1 MASSIGRNGVQV
13 YSSDLVSLHHHYQQQ
28 PVKNTYKEGTKKDGT
43 VDSYWSSLQSV
54 AVTQNLPSP
63 APHTRYRKSS
73 DQIPIEANKSSGF
86 CGLWLRPP
94 GEVIQA
100 QKVESRGQILGCAS
114 QVVQHKRLSREPE
127 SRIWT
132 LMLLLGT
139 CLLYCARVTMPICA
153 VAMSSH
159 FDWDK
164 KQSGIVLSSFFWG
177 YCLTQIIGGYLSDQI
192 GGEKV
197 LLLSASAWGFIT
209 AITPLLTYISSAH
222 LIFMTL
228 ARFLMGLL
236 QGVYFPALASL
247 FSQKVRE
254 SERAFTCSTVGTGSQ
269 FGTLV
274 IGGAGSLLLDWYG
287 WESVFYFSGLLTLLW
302 VYCMF
307 KYLLNEKELIICLE
321 HFSKGLSLSKQTKVP
336 WKQLFKKAPIWAVI
350 VAQLATGSTFFT
362 LLSWLPTFF
371 KDTFPESKG
380 WVFNVVPWLVAIPTS
395 LFSGFL
401 SDHLINQGYKTIT
414 VRKFMQVIGSGVS
427 SIFALCMGQAS
438 SFCKAIVF
446 ASVSIGLQTFNH
458 SGISV
463 NVQDLAPSCA
473 GLLFGVGNTGGA
485 LLGVICVYLAGHL
498 IETTGSW
505 VSVFNLVAT
514 VNALGLCTF
523 LIFGE
528 AQRMDTDSAY
538 IDL

>member
-13 YSSDLVSLHHHYQQQ
+13 YSSDLVSLHHHSHHYHQQQ

-43 VDSYWSSLQSV
+43 VDSYWS
-54 AVTQNLPSP
+54 
-63 APHTRYRKSS
+63 R
-73 DQIPIEANKSSGF
+73 
-86 CGLWLRPP
+86 
-94 GEVIQA
+94 
-100 QKVESRGQILGCAS
+100 
-114 QVVQHKRLSREPE
+114 PE

-132 LMLLLGT
+132 VMLLLGT

-177 YCLTQIIGGYLSDQI
+177 YCLTQIIGGHLSDRI

-222 LIFMTL
+222 LIFMTI

-302 VYCMF
+302 VYCMC
-307 KYLLNEKELIICLE
+307 KYLLNDKELIICLE
-321 HFSKGLSLSKQTKVP
+321 HLAKGLSLSKQTKVP

-350 VAQLATGSTFFT
+350 VAQLSSSSTFFT

-427 SIFALCMGQAS
+427 SIFALCMGQTS

-473 GLLFGVGNTGGA
+473 GLLFGIGNTGGA
-485 LLGVICVYLAGHL
+485 LLGVVCVYLAGHL

-528 AQRMDTDSAY
+528 ARRMDTDSAY

>member
-13 YSSDLVSLHHHYQQQ
+13 YSSDLVSLHHHHHHYQQQQ
-28 PVKNTYKEGTKKDGT
+28 PVKTTPKEGTKKEGT
-43 VDSYWSSLQSV
+43 VDSYWS
-54 AVTQNLPSP
+54 
-63 APHTRYRKSS
+63 R
-73 DQIPIEANKSSGF
+73 
-86 CGLWLRPP
+86 
-94 GEVIQA
+94 
-100 QKVESRGQILGCAS
+100 
-114 QVVQHKRLSREPE
+114 PE

-132 LMLLLGT
+132 GMLLLGT
-139 CLLYCARVTMPICA
+139 CLLYCARVSMPICA
-153 VAMSSH
+153 VAMSRH

-177 YCLTQIIGGYLSDQI
+177 YCLTQVIGGHLSDRI

-197 LLLSASAWGFIT
+197 LLLSASAWGFVT
-209 AITPLLTYISSAH
+209 AVTPLFTYISSAH
-222 LIFMTL
+222 LLFMTI

-247 FSQKVRE
+247 YSQKVRE

-302 VYCMF
+302 VYCMC
-307 KYLLNEKELIICLE
+307 KYILNEKELIVRLDYLAK
-321 HFSKGLSLSKQTKVP
+321 SLSLSKQTKVP

-350 VAQLATGSTFFT
+350 VAQLSTGSTFFT

-380 WVFNVVPWLVAIPTS
+380 WVFNVVPWLVAIPAS

-427 SIFALCMGQAS
+427 SIFALCMGHTS

-473 GLLFGVGNTGGA
+473 GLLFGV
-485 LLGVICVYLAGHL
+485 VCVYLAGHL

-505 VSVFNLVAT
+505 ASVFNLVAT
-514 VNALGLCTF
+514 VNVLGLCTF
-523 LIFGE
+523 LVFGE
-528 AQRMDTDSAY
+528 AQRVDTDSAY